1 MRKMNHV
8 VTFQQRNH
16 LWIHINVIG
25 FLNEQIEYHFC
36 CILWKSYR
44 ISSSHFTGVYWYRNG
59 KYWTAIQINQSSH
72 SIQIDQFPNV
82 ICIVNV
88 TILRRLFSW
97 SVRRSLL
104 LLIKK
109 RVVNNSLYFK
119 SIFHC
124 LILIIIITIFRRK
137 HCFLQKL
144 QFTKKWMK

>member
-1 MRKMNHV
+1 MMRKMNH
-8 VTFQQRNH
+8 TFQQRNH
-16 LWIHINVIG
+16 LWIQINVIS
-25 FLNEQIEYHFC
+25 FLNEQIESDFC
-36 CILWKSYR
+36 YTLWKSYR